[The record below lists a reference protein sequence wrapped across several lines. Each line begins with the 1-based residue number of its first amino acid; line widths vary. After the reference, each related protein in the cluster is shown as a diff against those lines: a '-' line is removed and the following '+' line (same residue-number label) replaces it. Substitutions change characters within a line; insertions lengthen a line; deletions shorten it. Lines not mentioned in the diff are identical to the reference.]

1 METRDE
7 DCVADESDEDVR
19 IIHWYL
25 ACEIPDKLTCDS
37 SSRKSHGLSSNS
49 RIRSAFMI
57 AVPHAAKFHGD
68 SLDNI
73 LACLISSCGVQS
85 PDMFPIDLAVE
96 RVLVTSIRIPAGQV
110 VCVRVVVCV
119 IVIVSFGLARHRG
132 YDL

>member
-7 DCVADESDEDVR
+7 DCVADVSDEDVR
-19 IIHWYL
+19 IIYWYL

-37 SSRKSHGLSSNS
+37 SSRKSHGLRLNS
-49 RIRSAFMI
+49 RIISAFMI
-57 AVPHAAKFHGD
+57 AVPYAAISFGD

-96 RVLVTSIRIPAGQV
+96 RVLVTSIRIAAGQV
-110 VCVRVVVCV
+110 VGVRVIVCV